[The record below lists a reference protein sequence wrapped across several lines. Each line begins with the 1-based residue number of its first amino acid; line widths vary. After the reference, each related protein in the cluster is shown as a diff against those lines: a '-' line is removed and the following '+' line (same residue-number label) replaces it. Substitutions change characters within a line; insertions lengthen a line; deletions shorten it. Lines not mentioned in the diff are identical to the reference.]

1 MCSGPFPDLP
11 KDPSALVTLV
21 ATGISGA
28 VGSFPVNSAGD
39 NLPPA
44 LMFNTKYVHS
54 TMIFTAAASKT
65 CAYLMMG
72 KQMGD
77 NRRHA

>member
-1 MCSGPFPDLP
+1 MRSGPFPDLP
-11 KDPSALVTLV
+11 KDSSALVTLV

-28 VGSFPVNSAGD
+28 DGSFPVNSAGD
-39 NLPPA
+39 NLPPT
-44 LMFNTKYVHS
+44 LMFNTKYVQS
-54 TMIFTAAASKT
+54 TLLFTATASCT
-65 CAYLMMG
+65 SAYLLMG